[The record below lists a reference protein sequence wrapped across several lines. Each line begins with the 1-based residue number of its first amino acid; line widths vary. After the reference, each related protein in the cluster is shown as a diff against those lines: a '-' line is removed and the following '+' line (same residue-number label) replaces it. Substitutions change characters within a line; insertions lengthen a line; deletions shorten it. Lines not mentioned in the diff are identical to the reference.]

1 MEHRKRVK
9 MVLEYSNKYQTEV
22 KGHDDIYGKG
32 KSAEAVGALD
42 ASAKYLSCMGLFY
55 WSLGILT
62 VTRMVT
68 QGLGYSGR
76 TVFSGAAEMVARAV
90 VSLGFVGTFGYTA
103 ICFADGS
110 GSMDRSMLLQCSDL
124 PVVRE
129 EVNCK
134 TETD

>member
-9 MVLEYSNKYQTEV
+9 MLLEYSNKYQTEV
-22 KGHDDIYGKG
+22 KGYDDIYGKG

-76 TVFSGAAEMVARAV
+76 TQ
-90 VSLGFVGTFGYTA
+90 
-103 ICFADGS
+103 
-110 GSMDRSMLLQCSDL
+110 LQ
-124 PVVRE
+124 
-129 EVNCK
+129 N
-134 TETD
+134 

>member
-22 KGHDDIYGKG
+22 KGYDDIYGKG

-76 TVFSGAAEMVARAV
+76 IVFSGVAEMVARAV
-90 VSLGFVGTFGYTA
+90 ECLWRQTDSGRSSLCPGFAF
-103 ICFADGS
+103 
-110 GSMDRSMLLQCSDL
+110 CS
-124 PVVRE
+124 
-129 EVNCK
+129 
-134 TETD
+134 

>member
-22 KGHDDIYGKG
+22 KGYDDIYGKG
-32 KSAEAVGALD
+32 KSAEAVGAVD
-42 ASAKYLSCMGLFY
+42 ASAKYLSCMGLFLLEPWNPDGY
-55 WSLGILT
+55 KNGD
-62 VTRMVT
+62 TRSWIFWKNRIFRCC
-68 QGLGYSGR
+68 GDGR
-76 TVFSGAAEMVARAV
+76 KS
-90 VSLGFVGTFGYTA
+90 SCQPW
-103 ICFADGS
+103 ICRNIWLHSNLFCGS

>member
-22 KGHDDIYGKG
+22 KSHDDIYGKG

-62 VTRMVT
+62 VTSPEPNTTHSSSLQRSFRRRPEM
-68 QGLGYSGR
+68 
-76 TVFSGAAEMVARAV
+76 TVW
-90 VSLGFVGTFGYTA
+90 VG
-103 ICFADGS
+103 
-110 GSMDRSMLLQCSDL
+110 
-124 PVVRE
+124 E
-129 EVNCK
+129 
-134 TETD
+134 

>member
-1 MEHRKRVK
+1 MITAGRV
-9 MVLEYSNKYQTEV
+9 MSMIFLGT
-22 KGHDDIYGKG
+22 
-32 KSAEAVGALD
+32 EAVGALD

-76 TVFSGAAEMVARAV
+76 TVFSGATEMVARAV

-103 ICFADGS
+103 ICFADQAAWIAACCYS
-110 GSMDRSMLLQCSDL
+110 VPTCLWCVKKSVAKLKT
-124 PVVRE
+124 VE
-129 EVNCK
+129 EK
-134 TETD
+134 

>member
-55 WSLGILT
+55 WSLG
-62 VTRMVT
+62 
-68 QGLGYSGR
+68 YSGR
-76 TVFSGAAEMVARAV
+76 IVFSGAAEMVARAV
-90 VSLGFVGTFGYTA
+90 VSLGFVGTFGYTV
-103 ICFADGS
+103 ICFADQAAWIAACCYS
-110 GSMDRSMLLQCSDL
+110 VPTCLWCMKKSIAKLKQT
-124 PVVRE
+124 
-129 EVNCK
+129 K
-134 TETD
+134 

>member
-1 MEHRKRVK
+1 MLH
-9 MVLEYSNKYQTEV
+9 
-22 KGHDDIYGKG
+22 
-32 KSAEAVGALD
+32 
-42 ASAKYLSCMGLFY
+42 AKYLSCMGLFY
-55 WSLGILT
+55 WSLGNPDGYK
-62 VTRMVT
+62 VMVT

-76 TVFSGAAEMVARAV
+76 TVFSGVAEMVAM
-90 VSLGFVGTFGYTA
+90 SSCQPW
-103 ICFADGS
+103 ICRNIWLHSNLFCGP

>member
-22 KGHDDIYGKG
+22 KGYDDIYGKG
-32 KSAEAVGALD
+32 KSAEAVGAVD
-42 ASAKYLSCMGLFY
+42 ASAKYLSCMGLLY

-103 ICFADGS
+103 ICFADQAAWIAACCYS
-110 GSMDRSMLLQCSDL
+110 VPTCLWCVKKSIAKLKQT
-124 PVVRE
+124 
-129 EVNCK
+129 K
-134 TETD
+134 

>member
-22 KGHDDIYGKG
+22 KGYDDIYGKG

-76 TVFSGAAEMVARAV
+76 TVFSGVAEMVARAV

-103 ICFADGS
+103 ICLRIRQHGLQHAVTVFRPACGA
-110 GSMDRSMLLQCSDL
+110 GRSQLQ
-124 PVVRE
+124 
-129 EVNCK
+129 N
-134 TETD
+134 

>member
-55 WSLGILT
+55 YL
-62 VTRMVT
+62 VC
-68 QGLGYSGR
+68 
-76 TVFSGAAEMVARAV
+76 FSFAIDFFTHHRQ
-90 VSLGFVGTFGYTA
+90 VGT
-103 ICFADGS
+103 
-110 GSMDRSMLLQCSDL
+110 L
-124 PVVRE
+124 
-129 EVNCK
+129 
-134 TETD
+134 